1 MDFFAVHLRIELMSL
16 RPRVTCFLLALT
28 APLFLAGC
36 GGSKPASFNAEGVA
50 FVYPAGWSVTGFS
63 RTVSPARLVVASY
76 PVKRAEVEGDCGGM
90 RALQAVPR
98 NGAAVL
104 LIDYGPGP
112 ANSQFPARPSRFR
125 LDQFK
130 RANYD
135 CFGDS
140 YMLRFHAAG
149 HDLQT
154 HLVFGGKADVTQ
166 RNQALGVL
174 DTLGSK

>member
-1 MDFFAVHLRIELMSL
+1 MDFFGVHLRIESMSL
-16 RPRVTCFLLALT
+16 RPRVSCFLLALT
-28 APLFLAGC
+28 ASLLLAGC

-50 FVYPAGWSVTGFS
+50 FLYPDGWSVTGFS
-63 RTVSPARLVVASY
+63 RTVAPARLVVASY
-76 PVKRAEVEGDCGGM
+76 PVSRAEVEGDCGGM
-90 RALQAVPR
+90 RALQALPP

-112 ANSQFPARPSRFR
+112 ASTQFPARPSHFR
-125 LDQFK
+125 LEQFK

-140 YMLRFHAAG
+140 YMLRFHTAG
-149 HDLQT
+149 HNLQT
-154 HLVFGGKADVTQ
+154 HLVFGRNAGATQ

-174 DTLGSK
+174 DTLGST

>member
-1 MDFFAVHLRIELMSL
+1 MSL
-16 RPRVTCFLLALT
+16 QPRVACFLLALI

-36 GGSKPASFNAEGVA
+36 GGSKSARFDAEGVA

-76 PVKRAEVEGDCGGM
+76 PVRRAEVEGDCGGM
-90 RALQAVPR
+90 RALQALPR

-112 ANSQFPARPSRFR
+112 ANSRFPSRLSRFR

-130 RANYD
+130 RASYD

-140 YMLRFHAAG
+140 YMLRFHAAR
-149 HDLQT
+149 HDLQA
-154 HLVFGGKADVTQ
+154 HVVFGGNARVAQ
-166 RNQALGVL
+166 RNRALGVL